1 MSVEGDAHKLAF
13 QNCCRFQANPLV
25 LNDPFI
31 RFYAGAPLVTTQG
44 HRLGSL

>member
-1 MSVEGDAHKLAF
+1 MAVEGDARTLDSQA
-13 QNCCRFQANPLV
+13 CCRFQANPLV